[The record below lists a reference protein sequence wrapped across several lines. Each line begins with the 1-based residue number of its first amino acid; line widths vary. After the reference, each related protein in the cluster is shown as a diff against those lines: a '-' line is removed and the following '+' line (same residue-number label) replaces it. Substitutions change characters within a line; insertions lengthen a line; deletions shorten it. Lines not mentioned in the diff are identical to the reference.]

1 MKLNI
6 KLKNKNALTISDM
19 HVPYHHPD
27 AIRFLA
33 ALHKKYKFDIVFN
46 MGDLADFHNI
56 SFHKSDPDLLSAGD
70 ELKALRKTSKIL
82 EKLFPE
88 MIIIGSNH
96 GDLPIRK
103 FLDAGLPFELLRK
116 YNDIYGVGKGWKFVD
131 DVMLVDGTSKT
142 YLVHSISKSGIKVA
156 GLRGVNVVQGHFH
169 TDFRIDYIS
178 NPMNLL
184 WSMQVGCLIDRKSKA
199 FAYNML
205 DLARPILG
213 CGGILNGLPTLF
225 PMTLDKNGRWNGV
238 VP

>member
-1 MKLNI
+1 MKLNF
-6 KLKNKNALTISDM
+6 KMKNKNVLTISDM

-27 AIRFLA
+27 ALKFLA
-33 ALHKKYKFDIVFN
+33 ALNKKYKYDLVIN

-70 ELKALRKTSKIL
+70 ELVALRKTAKQL
-82 EKLFPE
+82 EKTFPE

-96 GDLPIRK
+96 GDLPLRK

-116 YNDIYGVGKGWKFVD
+116 YNDIYNVGKGWQFCD
-131 DVMLVDGTSKT
+131 DLMLVDGTNKT
-142 YLVHSISKSGIKVA
+142 YLVHSISKNGLKVA
-156 GLRGVNVVQGHFH
+156 GMRGVNVVQGHFH

-184 WSMQVGCLIDRKSKA
+184 FSMQVGCLIDRKSKA

-213 CGGILNGLPTLF
+213 CGMLENGQPKLLPML
-225 PMTLDKNGRWNGV
+225 LDKYGRWTGV